1 MSENQLAQA
10 KANLAQAKAQL
21 VNAQNNLSYTEVT
34 SPSDGVVGTI
44 PYRVGSLVS
53 AYIATDMNIIL
64 TSVIIDMLSN
74 M

>member
-1 MSENQLAQA
+1 MHENVTF
-10 KANLAQAKAQL
+10 NP
-21 VNAQNNLSYTEVT
+21 YT
-34 SPSDGVVGTI
+34 
-44 PYRVGSLVS
+44 SLLYFLLIS